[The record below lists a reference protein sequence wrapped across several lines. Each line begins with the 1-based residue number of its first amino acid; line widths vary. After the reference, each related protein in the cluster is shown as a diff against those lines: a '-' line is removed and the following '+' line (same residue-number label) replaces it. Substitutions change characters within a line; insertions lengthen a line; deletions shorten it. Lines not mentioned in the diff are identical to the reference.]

1 MLTAAE
7 MLESSNRI
15 NDSLKVRQLMGK
27 PKRKLTTAQK
37 AAKRR
42 RRREFMTIF
51 INGKQKR
58 IKRPPT
64 IEGMSV
70 DEFTLRN
77 ADPIGLQQNEMWE
90 YMQPEEAEGD
100 VGFKVKK
107 PKRPSSG
114 LPTTNEE
121 LPF

>member
-1 MLTAAE
+1 
-7 MLESSNRI
+7 
-15 NDSLKVRQLMGK
+15 MGK
-27 PKRKLTTAQK
+27 RKRKLTGAQK

-42 RRREFMTIF
+42 RRLETMIIF

-58 IKRPPT
+58 VPRPVT

-77 ADPIGLQQNEMWE
+77 ADPIWLQQNEMWE
-90 YMQPEEAEGD
+90 YMQPQEEPGD

-107 PKRPSSG
+107 PKRPSSDI
-114 LPTTNEE
+114 PTTSED

>member
-1 MLTAAE
+1 
-7 MLESSNRI
+7 
-15 NDSLKVRQLMGK
+15 MGK
-27 PKRKLTTAQK
+27 PKRKLTGAEK

-42 RRREFMTIF
+42 RRRDTMIIF

-58 IKRPPT
+58 VNRPAT

-70 DEFTLRN
+70 DEFVLQN
-77 ADPIGLQQNEMWE
+77 ADPIWLQQNEMWE
-90 YMQPEEAEGD
+90 YMQPEEEPGD
-100 VGFKVKK
+100 VGSQEEK

-114 LPTTNEE
+114 LPTTNED

>member
-1 MLTAAE
+1 
-7 MLESSNRI
+7 
-15 NDSLKVRQLMGK
+15 MGK
-27 PKRKLTTAQK
+27 RKRKLTGAQK

-42 RRREFMTIF
+42 RRRDTMIIF

-58 IKRPPT
+58 IKRPQT

-70 DEFTLRN
+70 DEFVLQN
-77 ADPIGLQQNEMWE
+77 ADPIWLQQNEMWE

-100 VGFKVKK
+100 VGFKEEEC
-107 PKRPSSG
+107 KRPSSG
-114 LPTTNEE
+114 LPATNED